1 MDFMKDTQTQVD
13 GILNERMPG
22 EHESPEKLHTA
33 MRYAVFSGGK
43 RLRPLFCIASAQA
56 LGGTTS
62 KALLPA
68 AAIELLH
75 TYTLI
80 HDDLPA
86 MDNDDMRRGKPTVHK
101 QYDEATA
108 ILAGDALLTLAFEW
122 LGEAGDARMV
132 QALAYATGSRG
143 TVGGQSDDMVAKEH
157 AITKEEV
164 LVIHARKTA
173 ALFGAACM
181 LGGIA
186 AGGTEEQVTALQTF
200 GLEFGMTFQML
211 DDIAD
216 ADAVTLGVI
225 SKDEALQLAR
235 EHEQAAYAAIDSFG
249 DTAKSLRDIA
259 AFAVSS
265 FGV

>member
-1 MDFMKDTQTQVD
+1 MDFMQDTQKQVD
-13 GILNERMPG
+13 DLLNKRMPG
-22 EHESPEKLHTA
+22 EHESPEKLHAA

-43 RLRPLFCIASAQA
+43 RLRPMFCVAAAQA
-56 LGGTTS
+56 LGGTS
-62 KALLPA
+62 EQALLPA

-101 QYDEATA
+101 QFDEATA

-143 TVGGQSDDMVAKEH
+143 TVGGQQDDMNAKDH

-164 LVIHARKTA
+164 LAIHARKTA
-173 ALFGAACM
+173 ALFGAACI

-186 AGGTEEQVTALQTF
+186 AGGTEEQIHALQTF
-200 GLEFGMTFQML
+200 GIEFGMTFQML
-211 DDIAD
+211 DDVVD
-216 ADAVTLGVI
+216 SDAVTLNVI
-225 SKDEALQLAR
+225 SKDGALQLAR
-235 EHEQAAYAAIDSFG
+235 EHEQSAYKAIDAFG
-249 DTAKSLRDIA
+249 DAAKNLRDIA
-259 AFAVSS
+259 TFAVSS